1 MTDKTITAPSRTK
14 RIEVIDVLRGVSL
27 IGICLIH
34 AMQHFGVAGIQAH
47 QTLFAWEGASDG
59 ILQWLIANLVAGKFY
74 IIFSC
79 LFGLSFFIQMD
90 RASRKGVDFR
100 PRFIWR
106 LMLLLMFG
114 YLLGLIF
121 RIEILLIY
129 ALVGFVLVSVY
140 KWSTRVLAA
149 MVLFVFLGGVPL
161 VSLGIDTL
169 SSPVKVEQAEMVAS
183 SAPSLSVRREM
194 PRASVASSP
203 TLSQTIRDNAWNGL
217 SRKMNYQFSS
227 GRIYLTLGLFI
238 LGLVIGRIRLFER
251 LPEFRSNLMRMAV
264 GALAFVV
271 LLSIAEMYIPSV
283 ARGEI
288 SLNSWLRTTAGNVKN
303 LCVAYLWVIAIME
316 AYRSTYIRRLTA
328 PIVSYG
334 RMGLTNYVVQSLLGV
349 FIFAGFGL
357 DMGRLGVTL
366 SVCVGL
372 AYTILQIMFSYH
384 WLRIFR
390 YGPFEWLWRSGTY
403 MEWQS
408 LKRRQACGV

>member
-1 MTDKTITAPSRTK
+1 MTDKIVKTSTRTK
-14 RIEVIDVLRGVSL
+14 RIEVIDALRGVSL

-34 AMQHFGVAGIQAH
+34 AIQHFGVASIQAH
-47 QTLFAWEGASDG
+47 QPFFAWEDTSDG

-106 LMLLLMFG
+106 LMLLLLFG

-129 ALVGFVLVSVY
+129 ALVGLVLVSVY
-140 KWSTRVLAA
+140 KWSTRILVAI
-149 MVLFVFLGGVPL
+149 VLFLFLGGVPL
-161 VSLGIDTL
+161 VYLSIGTL
-169 SSPVKVEQAEMVAS
+169 LSPSPVKMEQVEMVSS
-183 SAPSLSVRREM
+183 SAPSSSVRHEI
-194 PRASVASSP
+194 PRTSVASSP
-203 TLSQTIRDNAWNGL
+203 TLSQTIRNNAWNGL

-251 LPEFRSNLMRMAV
+251 LSEFRSNLIRMAV
-264 GALAFVV
+264 GAFVFVV

-283 ARGEI
+283 AHGEI
-288 SLNSWLRTTAGNVKN
+288 SINSWMRTTAGNVKN
-303 LCVAYLWVIAIME
+303 LCVAYLWVIAIVE
-316 AYRSTYIRRLTA
+316 AYRSTRIRRLAA

-334 RMGLTNYVVQSLLGV
+334 RMGLTNYVTQSLLGV

-357 DMGRLGVTL
+357 DLGRLGVTL
-366 SVCVGL
+366 SVCAGL
-372 AYTILQIMFSYH
+372 TYTILQIMFSH
-384 WLRIFR
+384 RWLRTFR
-390 YGPFEWLWRSGTY
+390 YGPLEWLWRSGTY
-403 MEWQS
+403 MKWQP
-408 LKRRQACGV
+408 LKR